1 MDSNGKDAGRQQ
13 AHFQIPRSCLK
24 IKRYGMRIS
33 YDSIYNV
40 YIRMELE

>member
-13 AHFQIPRSCLK
+13 AYFQILRSCLK

-33 YDSIYNV
+33 HDPIYNV
-40 YIRMELE
+40 YIRMKLE